1 MQTHAGRGCVDRA
14 PFVGRRAELDRL
26 GALLDRI
33 DAGGPA
39 AARVTAVDLTG
50 EAGAGKSRL
59 LTEFAARARARG
71 LTVLRGR
78 AVDDGHAG
86 PFQVFTDA
94 LGDLDHTHEDDPA
107 SRLGALFGGGGAGGG
122 SAGRGITYGPGGS
135 AGAAGRSSL
144 LRRAAAA
151 LGRVPG
157 PGLVLLLDDLHG
169 ADASS
174 LELLDHLLRHPV
186 RTPFLLVAARRE
198 RQTPPDL
205 AAALARGIDTGAVT
219 RLTLGP
225 LDRRDCV
232 ELAPGLPVRQ
242 AEEAYTASQ
251 GSPLYFLALV
261 HARSCAGTTGPEA
274 HLLGE
279 LAPLPPLQRAVVEAV
294 AVLGDQATPEL
305 VRAVTAAGP
314 DDLAEA
320 LRQVARRDLVRHDGG
335 GHRLLPRHPAMPR
348 LVRRSMDPWRRQEF
362 HRRAAAELS
371 LAGAAPAEQARHREQ
386 AMTRW
391 DPAGAA
397 VLVRAAAETEATAPG
412 RAARWLNAVLRL
424 LPDTCEHRRTRRE
437 LTLLRARALGAAGRV
452 EESRD
457 LLHRLIDGGPPA
469 GGGEAD
475 CRRDDGADCR
485 QHDRTGGAR
494 DGVPHAREG
503 DDGGG
508 EDGDDGGGEHGGDD
522 LRISAVL
529 LCAFMERHLGRYP
542 EADALLR
549 RELERVPG
557 PRPARRLGLVVEW
570 GCRALF
576 ATRYPEVRGEVAR
589 VLADARARG
598 DEAGAVE
605 ALTLAALG
613 EAYEGDVP
621 AARSHADQAAA
632 LVDVLTDGA
641 LAAHCESLVRLGWSE
656 VFLDRYAD
664 AERHS
669 ARGIAIARRG
679 GRPFALSQLLMCAA
693 YVRFTTGRVAAAL
706 ELADESLAVAQTLG
720 GAELLGFTRA
730 TRAAILLHARPL
742 GDPAGPAAAEEAAA
756 TVSGAEGWW
765 AIQARSLLAYA
776 IPAGEDPDRVRDVL
790 TRAGGGRDLPRI
802 QSSVR
807 PSLLELLVAADLVAG
822 DPAEAERGAAR
833 ATELAERLDLP
844 VQRGAALR
852 GLGRLQAHRG
862 DPAAAARSFTEA
874 ARLSARSGA
883 TLREAQSL
891 LLGAPFAKAAGDGPG
906 AVSMWRRGRR
916 LAADGGA
923 RMLTDLAERL
933 RPAVLGPGPTGPA
946 GPGEPAGPRPPGA
959 GGAPARDDRL
969 ARLTPREREIS
980 ALVAEGLT
988 NQAVA
993 DRLGLSPRTVES
1005 HVARVYRKTGV
1016 VTRAAL
1022 ASLVVRGGLADGDGP
1037 PPGRTGQSSCG

>member
-33 DAGGPA
+33 DTGGPA

-94 LGDLDHTHEDDPA
+94 LGDLDHTHEDDSA
-107 SRLGALFGGGGAGGG
+107 SGLGALLGAGAGAAAGAGGAGSGITFG
-122 SAGRGITYGPGGS
+122 PGDSAGV
-135 AGAAGRSSL
+135 AGRSSL

-169 ADASS
+169 ADAFS

-225 LDRRDCV
+225 LDLRDCV

-251 GSPLYFLALV
+251 GSPLYFLALA

-279 LAPLPPLQRAVVEAV
+279 LAQLPPLQRAVVEAV

-305 VRAVTAAGP
+305 VRAVTAAGA

-320 LRQVARRDLVRHDGG
+320 LRQAARRDLVRPDGG
-335 GHRLLPRHPAMPR
+335 GHRLLPRHPVMPR
-348 LVRRSMDPWRRQEF
+348 LVRRAMDPWRRQEF
-362 HRRAAAELS
+362 HRRAAAELA
-371 LAGAAPAEQARHREQ
+371 LAGAAPAEQARHREH

-391 DPAGAA
+391 DPEGAA
-397 VLVRAAAETEATAPG
+397 VLVSAAAETEATAPG
-412 RAARWLNAVLRL
+412 RAARWLDVVLRL
-424 LPDTCEHRRTRRE
+424 LPDTCEHRGTRRE

-469 GGGEAD
+469 GGGETD
-475 CRRDDGADCR
+475 RRRDDGADCR
-485 QHDRTGGAR
+485 QHDLTGGAR
-494 DGVPHAREG
+494 DDVPRARAG
-503 DDGGG
+503 DDAG
-508 EDGDDGGGEHGGDD
+508 GDDGGDD

-576 ATRYPEVRGEVAR
+576 ATRYPEVRDEVAR
-589 VLADARARG
+589 VLADARRRG
-598 DEAGAVE
+598 DEPGAVE

-621 AARSHADQAAA
+621 AARSHADEAAA

-693 YVRFTTGRVAAAL
+693 YVRFTTGRVAAAV

-776 IPAGEDPDRVRDVL
+776 IPAGEDPHRVRDVL

-833 ATELAERLDLP
+833 ATALAERLDLP

-862 DPAAAARSFTEA
+862 DPAAAARSFAEA

-891 LLGAPFAKAAGDGPG
+891 LLGAPFTRAAGDGPG

-916 LAADGGA
+916 LAVDGGA
-923 RMLTDLAERL
+923 RMLADLAERL
-933 RPAVLGPGPTGPA
+933 RPAVFEPAPA
-946 GPGEPAGPRPPGA
+946 GPAGPRPPAA